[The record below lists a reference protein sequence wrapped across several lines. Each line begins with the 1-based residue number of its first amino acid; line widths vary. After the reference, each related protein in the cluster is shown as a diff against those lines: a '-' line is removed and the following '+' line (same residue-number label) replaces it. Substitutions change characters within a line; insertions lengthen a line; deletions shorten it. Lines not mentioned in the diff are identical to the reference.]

1 MLNNPELSIMNPDI
15 VTIAENIQELVSQCQ
30 GGIGVQLNSE
40 SVSDLST
47 YSMGDFDFEIIGSE
61 IASSKLLNLYF
72 GKREIGISNIK
83 EMILYQATDAD
94 RIVRI
99 TLVCENRQII
109 IFMDID
115 HI

>member
-1 MLNNPELSIMNPDI
+1 MLNNPELSVVNPDI
-15 VTIAENIQELVSQCQ
+15 VTIAEKIQELVSQCQ
-30 GGIGVQLNSE
+30 YDVGVQLNSE

-47 YSMGDFDFEIIGSE
+47 YSANEFDFDIIGSE
-61 IASSKLLNLYF
+61 IANSKLLNLYF

-99 TLVCENRQII
+99 TLVCDNGQII

-115 HI
+115 SI